1 MKNTKLQENDQLGQ
15 YVSYNDAIDYTPLV
29 DKTHPMTP
37 QAINAET
44 QVDLCD
50 AIAPHVLPLEVMP
63 LLEEHIEKQTKLA
76 TLEFINKFLGKMSQN
91 LHGFC
96 LLRALGYDVMLEHN
110 GRHVSSLR
118 QLSEHFK
125 VSHQYIHKLTKDY
138 STQIG
143 LDGAAGAKRNSVQPP
158 DGYATLAT
166 IMKKYSVTRHT
177 LKKIISETGAKV
189 MPYKR
194 NSKIVQESLINSY
207 IRKKNQGIYLKKS
220 QST

>member
-1 MKNTKLQENDQLGQ
+1 MKNTKLHDGDDVGQ
-15 YVSYNDAIDYTPLV
+15 FLSYNDAIDYTPLI
-29 DKTHPMTP
+29 DKTHPMSP
-37 QAINAET
+37 QAITST
-44 QVDLCD
+44 QVDLAD
-50 AIAPHVLPLEVMP
+50 ALAPHSIPLEVLPLV
-63 LLEEHIEKQTKLA
+63 EEHIEKQTKLA
-76 TLEFINKFLGKMSQN
+76 TLEFINRFLSKMSQN

-110 GRHVSSLR
+110 GKHVSSLR

-138 STQIG
+138 SNQIG
-143 LDGAAGAKRNSVQPP
+143 LGGRQSRNTVSPP

-166 IMKKYSVTRHT
+166 IMKKYSITRHT
-177 LKKIISETGAKV
+177 LKKIIVQTGAKV

-207 IRKKNQGIYLKKS
+207 LREKKKESI
-220 QST
+220 